1 MQLVSPP
8 SRRRRLVSLTPL
20 IDVVFILLLFFMLAS
35 QFHQW
40 RALTV
45 QATGTSGDAGAAPS
59 MLVRVHGDG
68 TLDLNGEP
76 TSAPD
81 LTKRLRQALAR
92 EPELWAQIE
101 SDDEVPL
108 QTLVTLLD
116 QLHAAGIKRMSLR

>member
-1 MQLVSPP
+1 MQLVFV
-8 SRRRRLVSLTPL
+8 SRWRRRLIGLTSL

-35 QFHQW
+35 QFHHW

-59 MLVRVHGDG
+59 MLVRVRADG

-76 TSAPD
+76 TSPSD
-81 LTKRLRQALAR
+81 LSARLRQALAR
-92 EPELWAQIE
+92 EPELWVQVE
-101 SDDEVPL
+101 SADEVPL

-116 QLHAAGIKRMSLR
+116 QLHAAGIERMSLR